1 MSSVLL
7 VGLPLLAALVTV
19 LGRRPGGPAGLLL
32 GVVLGQ
38 SLALLLCRRFPLTV
52 LIVVTVLE
60 AVLVVKDME
69 LLVGFLAAACGL
81 GAWAG
86 RRQQQA
92 GLVLTFSLIAVLG
105 HGVQRHGDDPGY
117 AAAGSIALTVL
128 FGAFWGVGRLSAHQ
142 IRYSRRLEEQRAR
155 AEQRAAERERVLLAR
170 ELHDILNHA
179 VTAMVLDADATSE
192 TGDDAELREA
202 LRRLAATGRQSLAE
216 LRRLLGV
223 LRMAPDSVLHD
234 PLVVL
239 PGLDDVDTLRVNNAP
254 PVRSG
259 RAPGGSG
266 LGLVGM
272 RERVALVGGT
282 LSTASRADG
291 SFEVIAT
298 FPMRGET

>member
-1 MSSVLL
+1 MSSV
-7 VGLPLLAALVTV
+7 T
-19 LGRRPGGPAGLLL
+19 
-32 GVVLGQ
+32 
-38 SLALLLCRRFPLTV
+38 
-52 LIVVTVLE
+52 
-60 AVLVVKDME
+60 
-69 LLVGFLAAACGL
+69 
-81 GAWAG
+81 
-86 RRQQQA
+86 
-92 GLVLTFSLIAVLG
+92 
-105 HGVQRHGDDPGY
+105 GDDPGY